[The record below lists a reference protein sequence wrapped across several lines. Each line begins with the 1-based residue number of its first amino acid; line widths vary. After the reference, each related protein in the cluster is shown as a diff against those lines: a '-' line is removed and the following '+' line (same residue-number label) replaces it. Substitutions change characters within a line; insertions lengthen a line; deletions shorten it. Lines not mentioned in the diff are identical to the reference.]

1 MQPRSGGSSM
11 NKILIALLLEATDGV
26 TAWSIAAIRAMQPR
40 LSREAEA
47 GRLLEATHYSIQEGE
62 YGARNTF

>member
-1 MQPRSGGSSM
+1 M
-11 NKILIALLLEATDGV
+11 NKILIALLPEATDSV
-26 TAWSIAAIRAMQPR
+26 TAWSTRAIQPR

-47 GRLLEATHYSIQEGE
+47 GRVLEATHDSIQEGE